1 MSEELEAEFQQADIV
16 LSDALNA
23 FQETGVSQYVYGMA
37 LLEIGVA
44 ALVKLEETDQSILS
58 VTQDFIDKAKSF
70 QATAFPTPRD
80 Q

>member
-1 MSEELEAEFQQADIV
+1 MSEELETEFQQADIV

>member
-1 MSEELEAEFQQADIV
+1 MSEELEEEFQQADIV

>member
-1 MSEELEAEFQQADIV
+1 MSEELEAESQQADIV